1 MIIDGEDVNFRMNEI
16 HISTY
21 TRVRKELDDKISQL

>member
-1 MIIDGEDVNFRMNEI
+1 MIIDGEDFNFRMNEI

-21 TRVRKELDDKISQL
+21 TRVRKELEDKINQL